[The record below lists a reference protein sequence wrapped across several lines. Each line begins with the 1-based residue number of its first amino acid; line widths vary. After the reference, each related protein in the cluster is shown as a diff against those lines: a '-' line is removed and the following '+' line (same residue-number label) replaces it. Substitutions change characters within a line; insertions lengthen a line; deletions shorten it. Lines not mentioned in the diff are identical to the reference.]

1 MLGAPY
7 LPYMKIRL
15 ENGNTFEVR
24 ASKVNDKNRYVKAV
38 RLNGNPYDKA
48 YITQRDIM
56 AGGVL
61 EFEMSNRPNRNRI
74 YTDDNKPYSLT
85 R

>member
-1 MLGAPY
+1 
-7 LPYMKIRL
+7 MKIRL

-24 ASKVNDKNRYVKAV
+24 APKVNDKNRYVKAV
-38 RLNGNPYDKA
+38 RLNGKLYDKA

-74 YTDDNKPYSLT
+74 YTNDNKPYSLT